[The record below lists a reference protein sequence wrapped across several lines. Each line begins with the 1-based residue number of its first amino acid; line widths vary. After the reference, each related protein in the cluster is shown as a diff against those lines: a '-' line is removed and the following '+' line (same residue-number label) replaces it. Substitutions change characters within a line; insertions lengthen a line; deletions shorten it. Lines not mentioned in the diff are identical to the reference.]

1 MRLFVG
7 LGNPGSKYANNRHNI
22 GFMAVDEIARRH
34 GFAPWR
40 RRFQGETSEGTL
52 DRERVV
58 LLRPATFM
66 NESGRAVQE
75 AANFFKLSAGEITV
89 FQDELELPAA
99 KVRVKIGGGIAGH
112 NGLRSISSHIG
123 NDYRR
128 VRLGIGHPGVKELVH
143 SHVLSDFAKSD
154 RPWVEA
160 LCEAVA
166 DNAGLLATGKDLTFQ
181 NKVHLALQAKGFFD
195 KRRRRREAGLTLTVM
210 PGQKRE
216 ARHRPALCR
225 ASTSF
230 LANRENEDVDGR
242 DKPGHDEQTVSRTK
256 WDSNAVSLACPMSAS
271 RRCSTR

>member
-52 DRERVV
+52 DREKVV
-58 LLRPATFM
+58 LLRPTTYM
-66 NESGRAVQE
+66 NEFRARGSGSGELLQAVR
-75 AANFFKLSAGEITV
+75 SDITV
-89 FQDELELPAA
+89 FQDELELPPA

-154 RPWVEA
+154 RDWVEA
-160 LCEAVA
+160 LCAAVA
-166 DNAGLLATGKDLTFQ
+166 DNAGLLATGKDSTFQ

-195 KRRRRREAGLTLTVM
+195 KE
-210 PGQKRE
+210 
-216 ARHRPALCR
+216 
-225 ASTSF
+225 
-230 LANRENEDVDGR
+230 EDGG
-242 DKPGHDEQTVSRTK
+242 P
-256 WDSNAVSLACPMSAS
+256 
-271 RRCSTR
+271 